1 MLKLNDNNQA
11 DIPHVCFLS
20 SGKAHWNAGRSS
32 LDTGQLLICLG
43 LAVRTKVHQIQI
55 LRAAVIWIWECQSP
69 KTCFAWIV
77 LGSLSLLHLNQRD
90 KVPFSRWETGN
101 ENIWPSFPKQVIPC
115 SFCKILL
122 HVRACN
128 QDLHRVNR
136 PFISQP
142 FKWFQFLPFV

>member
-55 LRAAVIWIWECQSP
+55 LRAAVI
-69 KTCFAWIV
+69 
-77 LGSLSLLHLNQRD
+77 
-90 KVPFSRWETGN
+90 
-101 ENIWPSFPKQVIPC
+101 
-115 SFCKILL
+115 
-122 HVRACN
+122 
-128 QDLHRVNR
+128 
-136 PFISQP
+136 
-142 FKWFQFLPFV
+142 